1 MAPTHRDL
9 LSQMV
14 EWATI
19 IVGQMKGTQ
28 FESLLGMPDLIP
40 HVDETKHEA
49 ARGRFF
55 QPVLRPLSRSNFCYL
70 H

>member
-1 MAPTHRDL
+1 
-9 LSQMV
+9 MV

-49 ARGRFF
+49 ARGNFF
-55 QPVLRPLSRSNFCYL
+55 STSVAPPKPV
-70 H
+70 